1 MSRDA
6 GWVLKSRMTAEYF
19 VAGVRTG
26 GTWYTG
32 VRTGG
37 AWYTVAPYCSMGRV
51 FWTEADAQEAR
62 GRLDDP
68 ETWIVVPLADE
79 LLEQEARRR

>member
-26 GTWYTG
+26 GS
-32 VRTGG
+32 
-37 AWYTVAPYCSMGRV
+37 WYTVAPYCSGGRV

-62 GRLDDP
+62 GRLDNP